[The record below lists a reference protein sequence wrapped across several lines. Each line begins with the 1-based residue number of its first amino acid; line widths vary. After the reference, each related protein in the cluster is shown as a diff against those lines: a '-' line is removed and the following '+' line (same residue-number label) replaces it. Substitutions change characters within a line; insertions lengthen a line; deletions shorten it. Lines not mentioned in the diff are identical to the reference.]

1 MGVAITALNVWSAC
15 LSKRSRTLFLCLQL
29 LHNKCD
35 GAIGSYSG
43 SVQQFVG
50 EKVQG
55 ILSSSAG
62 TMHQLLPK
70 YKSV

>member
-1 MGVAITALNVWSAC
+1 MYGQYVC
-15 LSKRSRTLFLCLQL
+15 PRDQGHFFLCLQL